1 MTPAERLAALRA
13 QLATL
18 GVDGFLVPR
27 SDEFLGEYVPPSG
40 ERLAWLTEFS
50 GSAGLAVVLAQ
61 RAAIFTDGRYTT
73 QVAQQTDP
81 ALWER
86 RHLIEQPAPDWLR
99 EVASAGIGAA
109 AALRIGYDPWL
120 HTEAALARYTGVTL
134 VALAQNPIDAVWTDR
149 PAPPVTPARAHPAE
163 YAGLDSA
170 AKREATAKT
179 LRAAGEDMAVLADP
193 HSIAWLLNIRG
204 GDLSHT
210 PLALGFALLGADA
223 SVQLFMDGQKIGPD
237 LRAHLGNA
245 VSVAERSAL
254 PAILA
259 GLAGRKLRLDADA
272 TPAWFARSLRDA
284 GATVIAGDDPCR
296 LPRAQK
302 NPTEQQ
308 GARNAHQRDA
318 VAMARFL
325 AWFAVEAPKGA
336 LTEMAAAEKLLDLRR
351 GVDLFRGESFPAISG
366 AGENGAIVHYRATN
380 ESNRAIHPNEC
391 FLLDSGGQ
399 YLDGT
404 TDITR
409 TLFTG
414 PGTAQ
419 AGLRERYTRVLQ
431 GHIALGTARFPRGV
445 AGPHL
450 DALARRPLWD
460 AGLDYDHGTGHG
472 VGSFLSVHEG
482 PAAFSRAA
490 KVVPLAPGM
499 ILSNEPGF
507 YLPGAYGIRIENLLL
522 VREAVAQPDQQK
534 PFLEFETLT
543 LAPYAQALIEPSLL
557 TATETAWIDA
567 YHARVLAEI
576 GPMLAPRGDA
586 ATATWLAAACRPLAR
601 GA

>member
-1 MTPAERLAALRA
+1 
-13 QLATL
+13 
-18 GVDGFLVPR
+18 
-27 SDEFLGEYVPPSG
+27 
-40 ERLAWLTEFS
+40 
-50 GSAGLAVVLAQ
+50 
-61 RAAIFTDGRYTT
+61 
-73 QVAQQTDP
+73 
-81 ALWER
+81 
-86 RHLIEQPAPDWLR
+86 
-99 EVASAGIGAA
+99 
-109 AALRIGYDPWL
+109 
-120 HTEAALARYTGVTL
+120 
-134 VALAQNPIDAVWTDR
+134 
-149 PAPPVTPARAHPAE
+149 
-163 YAGLDSA
+163 
-170 AKREATAKT
+170 
-179 LRAAGEDMAVLADP
+179 VLADP

-223 SVQLFMDGQKIGPD
+223 SVQLFMEGQKLGPE

-245 VSVAERSAL
+245 VSVAERAAL
-254 PAILA
+254 PSVLA
-259 GLAGRKLRLDADA
+259 RYAGKTLRLDADA
-272 TPAWFARSLRDA
+272 TPAWFARTLRDV
-284 GATVIAGDDPCR
+284 GARPVAGDDPCR

-308 GARNAHQRDA
+308 GARHAHQRDA

-325 AWFAVEAPKGA
+325 AWFAAEAPQGA
-336 LTEMAAAEKLLDLRR
+336 LTEMAAAEQLLAFRR
-351 GVDLFRGESFPAISG
+351 EVPLFQAESFPAIAG
-366 AGENGAIVHYRATN
+366 AAENGAIVHYRATAA
-380 ESNRAIHPNEC
+380 SNRRINPDEC

-414 PGTAQ
+414 PGAPPL
-419 AGLRERYTRVLQ
+419 GLRQRYTRVLQ
-431 GHIALGTARFPRGV
+431 GHIALSTARFPRGV

-482 PAAFSRAA
+482 PVAFSRAA
-490 KVVPLAPGM
+490 KTVPLAPGM

-522 VREAVAQPDQQK
+522 VREAASQPDQAK

-543 LAPYAQALIEPSLL
+543 LAPYARALIEPSLL
-557 TATETAWIDA
+557 TTAERGWIDA
-567 YHARVLAEI
+567 YHARILAEI
-576 GPMLAPRGDA
+576 APLCDPDTAAWLAP
-586 ATATWLAAACRPLAR
+586 ACRPLA
-601 GA
+601 

>member
-1 MTPAERLAALRA
+1 MNPAQRLAALRA
-13 QLATL
+13 QLAAQ

-40 ERLAWLTEFS
+40 ERLAWLTGFT
-50 GSAGLAVVLAQ
+50 GSAGLAVVLAG

-73 QVAQQTDP
+73 QVAQQTDG

-99 EVASAGIGAA
+99 EAA
-109 AALRIGYDPWL
+109 PGVRMGYDPWL
-120 HTEAALARYTGVTL
+120 HSEAALARYTGVTL
-134 VALAQNPIDAVWTDR
+134 VPLAHNPIDAVWPDR
-149 PAPPVTPARAHPAE
+149 PAPPMAPARIHGAE
-163 YAGLDSA
+163 YAGQGSA
-170 AKREATAKT
+170 EKREAAAAA

-204 GDLSHT
+204 GDLGHT
-210 PLALGFALLGADA
+210 PLALGFALLGSDA
-223 SVQLFMDGQKIGPD
+223 SVQLFMDGRKLDAG
-237 LRAHLGNA
+237 LRTHLGNA
-245 VSVAERSAL
+245 VSVAERAAL
-254 PAILA
+254 PGVLA

-272 TPAWFARSLRDA
+272 TPAWFARSLREA
-284 GATVIAGDDPCR
+284 GATIVTGDDPCR

-302 NPTEQQ
+302 NATEQQ
-308 GARNAHQRDA
+308 GARNAHKRDA

-325 AWFAVEAPKGA
+325 AWFAAEAPSGA
-336 LTEMAAAEKLLDLRR
+336 LSEIAAADQLLAFRR
-351 GVDLFRGESFPAISG
+351 EVPLFQAESFPAISG
-366 AGENGAIVHYRATN
+366 AGENGAIVHYRATP
-380 ESNRAIHPNEC
+380 ESNRPIHPDEC

-414 PGTAQ
+414 PGPAPAT
-419 AGLRERYTRVLQ
+419 LRERYTRVLQ

-460 AGLDYDHGTGHG
+460 LGLDYDHGTGHG

-482 PAAFSRAA
+482 PVAFSRAA
-490 KVVPLAPGM
+490 KVVALAPGM
-499 ILSNEPGF
+499 ILSNEPGY

-522 VREAVAQPDQQK
+522 VQEAATRPDQQK
-534 PFLEFETLT
+534 PFLDFETLT
-543 LAPYAQALIEPSLL
+543 LAPYAQALIEPALL
-557 TATETAWIDA
+557 TAAERAWIDA

-576 GPMLAPRGDA
+576 GPLCDP
-586 ATATWLAAACRPLAR
+586 ATAAWLARECRPLALP
-601 GA
+601 GAEC

>member
-1 MTPAERLAALRA
+1 MNPAQRLAALRA
-13 QLATL
+13 QLATQ

-40 ERLAWLTEFS
+40 ERLAWLTGFT
-50 GSAGLAVVLAQ
+50 GSAGLAVVLAG

-73 QVAQQTDP
+73 QVTQQTDP
-81 ALWER
+81 TLWER

-99 EVASAGIGAA
+99 EAAPGA
-109 AALRIGYDPWL
+109 RIGYDPWL
-120 HTEAALARYTGVTL
+120 HSEAALARYTGITL
-134 VALAQNPIDAVWTDR
+134 VPLGQNPIDAVWTDR
-149 PAPPVTPARAHPAE
+149 PDPPLAAARIHPAE
-163 YAGLDSA
+163 FAGQDA
-170 AKREATAKT
+170 AEKREAAAAV
-179 LRAAGEDMAVLADP
+179 LRAAGEDAMVLADP

-210 PLALGFALLGADA
+210 PLALGFALLAADA
-223 SVQLFMDGQKIGPD
+223 SVQLFMEGQKLGPAV
-237 LRAHLGNA
+237 RAHLGNA
-245 VSVAERSAL
+245 VSVAERAAL
-254 PAILA
+254 PGVLA
-259 GLAGRKLRLDADA
+259 GLRGRKLRLDADA
-272 TPAWFARSLRDA
+272 TPAWFARILREA
-284 GATVIAGDDPCR
+284 GATIVAGDDPCR

-302 NPTEQQ
+302 NATERQ
-308 GARNAHQRDA
+308 GARHAHQRDA

-325 AWFAVEAPKGA
+325 AWFARHAPQGS
-336 LTEMAAAEKLLDLRR
+336 LTEMAAADQLLAFRR
-351 GVDLFRGESFPAISG
+351 DVPLFQAESFPAISG
-366 AGENGAIVHYRATN
+366 AGENGAIVHYRSTP

-391 FLLDSGGQ
+391 YLLDSGGQ

-414 PGTAQ
+414 PGPAP
-419 AGLRERYTRVLQ
+419 AELRQRYTRVLQ

-482 PAAFSRAA
+482 PVAFSRAA
-490 KVVPLAPGM
+490 KNVALAPGM

-522 VREAVAQPDQQK
+522 VRDAEAQPDQAK

-543 LAPYAQALIEPSLL
+543 LAPYAQALIEPALL
-557 TATETAWIDA
+557 TAAERGWIDA
-567 YHARVLAEI
+567 YQARVLAEI
-576 GPMLAPRGDA
+576 GPLCDAPTA
-586 ATATWLAAACRPLAR
+586 AWLAQECRPLA
-601 GA
+601 

>member
-1 MTPAERLAALRA
+1 MTPAERLTALRA
-13 QLATL
+13 KLATQ

-40 ERLAWLTEFS
+40 ERLAWLSGFT
-50 GSAGLAVVLAQ
+50 GSAGLAVVLAG

-73 QVAQQTDP
+73 QVAQQTEP

-86 RHLIEQPAPDWLR
+86 RHLIEQPAPEWLR
-99 EVASAGIGAA
+99 EVAPPGAT
-109 AALRIGYDPWL
+109 IGYDPWL
-120 HTEAALARYTGVTL
+120 HTEAALARYTAVTL
-134 VALAQNPIDAVWTDR
+134 VPLAHNPIDAIWPNR
-149 PAPPVTPARAHPAE
+149 PAPPLAPARIHPAE
-163 YAGLDSA
+163 YAGLDA
-170 AKREATAKT
+170 AQKRETAAAA
-179 LRAAGEDMAVLADP
+179 LRAAGEDAAVLADP

-223 SVQLFMDGQKIGPD
+223 SVQLFMEGQKLGPD

-245 VSVAERSAL
+245 VSVAERAAL
-254 PAILA
+254 PAALA
-259 GLAGRKLRLDADA
+259 RYAGKTLRLDADA
-272 TPAWFARSLRDA
+272 TPAWFARTLRDA
-284 GATVIAGDDPCR
+284 GARLVTGEDPCR

-308 GARNAHQRDA
+308 GARHAHQRDA

-325 AWFAVEAPKGA
+325 AWFAAEAPRGA
-336 LTEMAAAEKLLDLRR
+336 LTEMAAAEQLLAFRR
-351 GVDLFRGESFPAISG
+351 EVPLFQAESFPAIAG
-366 AGENGAIVHYRATN
+366 AAENGAIVHYRATAA
-380 ESNRAIHPNEC
+380 SNRSINPNEC

-414 PGTAQ
+414 PGAPPP
-419 AGLRERYTRVLQ
+419 GLRQRYTRVLQ

-482 PAAFSRAA
+482 PVAFSRAA
-490 KVVPLAPGM
+490 KTVPLAPGM

-522 VREAVAQPDQQK
+522 VREAASQPDQAK

-557 TATETAWIDA
+557 NAAERGWIDA

-576 GPMLAPRGDA
+576 GPLCDPDTA
-586 ATATWLAAACRPLAR
+586 AWLAQACRPLAQP
-601 GA
+601 GLGC